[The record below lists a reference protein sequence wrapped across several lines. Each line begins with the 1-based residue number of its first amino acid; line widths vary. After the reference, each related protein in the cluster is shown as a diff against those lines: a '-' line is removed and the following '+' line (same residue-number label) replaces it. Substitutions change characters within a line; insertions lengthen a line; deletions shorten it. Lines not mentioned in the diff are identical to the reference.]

1 MNDEQLNE
9 LFRAARTSRPDTSRA
24 EYGFETR
31 LLAAI
36 RDLRKQPAPW
46 ATVAWRLMPV
56 FAAIVVAAGAW
67 SYSVQSRVGAEAA
80 LGTGDAT
87 AFAGL
92 LGGE

>member
-31 LLAAI
+31 LMAAI
-36 RDLRKQPAPW
+36 RELRKQPTPW

-56 FAAIVVAAGAW
+56 FAAIVVVAGAW
-67 SYSVQSRVGAEAA
+67 SYSVQSQTGPEAT
-80 LGTGDAT
+80 LGTGDEAALT
-87 AFAGL
+87 GL
-92 LGGE
+92 PGGE

>member
-9 LFRAARTSRPDTSRA
+9 LFQSARAVKPDTSRA

-36 RDLRKQPAPW
+36 RESRKQPISL
-46 ATVAWRLMPV
+46 ATLAWRLMPV
-56 FAAIVVAAGAW
+56 FAAIVVAVGVW
-67 SYSVQSRVGAEAA
+67 SYSVQSEMGAEAT
-80 LGTGDAT
+80 LGTGDVA

-92 LGGE
+92 VGGE

>member
-1 MNDEQLNE
+1 MNDDQLNE

-31 LLAAI
+31 LLAALREI
-36 RDLRKQPAPW
+36 RKQPTPW
-46 ATVAWRLMPV
+46 ATLAWRLMPV
-56 FAAIVVAAGAW
+56 FAAIVVVTGAW
-67 SYSVQSRVGAEAA
+67 SYNVQSQMGAEAS
-80 LGTGDAT
+80 LGAGDEA

>member
-1 MNDEQLNE
+1 MNDDQLNE

-36 RDLRKQPAPW
+36 REVRNQPTPW
-46 ATVAWRLMPV
+46 AAIAWRLMPV
-56 FAAIVVAAGAW
+56 FAAIVVVTGAW
-67 SYSVQSRVGAEAA
+67 SYSIQSRVGTEAA

>member
-1 MNDEQLNE
+1 MNDDQLNE

-36 RDLRKQPAPW
+36 REVRNQPTPW

-56 FAAIVVAAGAW
+56 FAAIVVVTGAW
-67 SYSVQSRVGAEAA
+67 SYNVQSQMAAEAT
-80 LGTGDAT
+80 LGTGDEA

-92 LGGE
+92 FGGE

>member
-36 RDLRKQPAPW
+36 RELRKQPTPW

-56 FAAIVVAAGAW
+56 FAAIVVVTGAW
-67 SYSVQSRVGAEAA
+67 AYSVQSQMGAEAT
-80 LGTGDAT
+80 LGTGDEAVM
-87 AFAGL
+87 AGL
-92 LGGE
+92 FGGE

>member
-24 EYGFETR
+24 EYGFQTR

-36 RDLRKQPAPW
+36 RELRKQPTPW

-56 FAAIVVAAGAW
+56 FAAIVVVAGAW
-67 SYSVQSRVGAEAA
+67 SYGVQSQVGAEAA
-80 LGTGDAT
+80 LGTGAET